1 MHMIFQYHLIFSSLL
16 CSVFDICNRYK
27 KLCGIEYHGV
37 ENMRLRKEISES
49 YGVLHAVQSC
59 CRSLGINNISPSIDN
74 NDNINFE
81 NICLIDLCRKV
92 RVSIVLSYECM
103 YSM

>member
-1 MHMIFQYHLIFSSLL
+1 M
-16 CSVFDICNRYK
+16 FDICRYK

-49 YGVLHAVQSC
+49 FGVLHAVQSC
-59 CRSLGINNISPSIDN
+59 CKSLGINNSSTSIDN

-81 NICLIDLCRKV
+81 NICLIDLCSGKGITTALCGVMDRGEG
-92 RVSIVLSYECM
+92 SNN
-103 YSM
+103 